1 MILLMANSVI
11 GVFSPDESKRQHLA
25 SMLGKKGSADDISI
39 YNTNFGGK
47 LVTTVEP
54 TLYPKKVEALAFCAY
69 LADYCIVHADALT
82 PELGEII
89 VTLDLLG
96 KDKGCLVGDNV
107 DWEMFCKG
115 TALEKYERAESDEE
129 AKQKALAFVPDARDA
144 KDTVAVIDHAFEVKG
159 VGSVALGIIKRG
171 LLRVHDRLQA
181 FPSDNFVEIRSIQM
195 QDKNFEEAG
204 QSDRFGIAF
213 KGMKADDL
221 GRGMV
226 LSQSCPAASEVAAEL
241 EVARF
246 CKKPVENDEVM
257 HFCCGLQMVP
267 GKIAAKDPVAAGKKA
282 KVTATFD
289 RKIALPKGDT
299 ILACRLNEKGLRVVG
314 RMPA

>member
-1 MILLMANSVI
+1 MTNSII
-11 GVFSPDESKRQHLA
+11 GVFSPNEQARQHIA
-25 SMLGKKGSADDISI
+25 QMLGKKGSADDISI

-96 KDKGCLVGDNV
+96 KANGCLIGDNV
-107 DWEMFCKG
+107 DWNMFCKG
-115 TALEKYERAESDEE
+115 TALEKYERVQSEE
-129 AKQKALAFVPDARDA
+129 DAKQKALAFEPEKKDATDL
-144 KDTVAVIDHAFEVKG
+144 VAIIDHAFEVKG
-159 VGSVALGIIKRG
+159 VGSVALGIIKKG
-171 LLRVHDRLQA
+171 ILKVHDKLQA

-195 QDKNFEEAG
+195 QDKNFEQAG

-226 LSQSCPAASEVAAEL
+226 LSASCPSPNTISAEL
-241 EVARF
+241 EVSKF
-246 CKKPVENDEVM
+246 CKKPVVDGEVM
-257 HFCCGLQMVP
+257 HFCCGMQMVP
-267 GKIAAKDPVAAGKKA
+267 GKIKCEGQIAGAAKA

-289 RKIALPKGDT
+289 RKMALPKGET
-299 ILACRLNEKGLRVVG
+299 ILTCRLNEKGLRIVG
-314 RMPA
+314 RIPA

>member
-1 MILLMANSVI
+1 MIMTNSVI
-11 GVFSPDESKRQHLA
+11 GVFSPDESKRQHIA
-25 SMLGKKGSADDISI
+25 QMLGKKGSADDISL

-69 LADYCIVHADALT
+69 MADYCIVHADALT

-96 KDKGCLVGDNV
+96 KDKGCLVGDSV
-107 DWEMFCKG
+107 DWAMFCKG
-115 TALEKYERAESDEE
+115 TALEKYERAESDED
-129 AKQKALAFVPDARDA
+129 AKQKALAFEPEKKDATDL
-144 KDTVAVIDHAFEVKG
+144 VAIIDHAFEVKG
-159 VGSVALGIIKRG
+159 VGSVALGVIKKG
-171 LLRVHDRLQA
+171 ILKVHDKLQA
-181 FPSDNFVEIRSIQM
+181 FPSDSFLEVRSIQM
-195 QDKNFEEAG
+195 QDKNFDEAG
-204 QSDRFGIAF
+204 QSDRVGIAF
-213 KGMKADDL
+213 KGMKSDDL

-226 LSQSCPAASEVAAEL
+226 LSKSCPTANAVTAEL

-246 CKKPVENDEVM
+246 CKRPVENGEVM
-257 HFCCGLQMVP
+257 HFCCGMQMVP
-267 GKIAAKDPVAAGKKA
+267 GKIQSEAPISAGKKA

-289 RKIALPKGDT
+289 RKMALPKGET

-314 RMPA
+314 RIPA